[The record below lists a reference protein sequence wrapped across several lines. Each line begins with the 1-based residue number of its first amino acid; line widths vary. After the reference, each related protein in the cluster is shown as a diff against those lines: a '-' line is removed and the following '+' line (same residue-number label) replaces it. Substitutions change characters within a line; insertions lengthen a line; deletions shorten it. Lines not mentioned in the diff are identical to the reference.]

1 MENRSPGSAE
11 VLRAAILADARH
23 EADALIA
30 RAKEQARTLLAE
42 SLAAAA
48 SARQERLD
56 RARAEAARRRDSMLA
71 TVPVEAAQFHAS
83 RVEAVLQS
91 VKEEAGRRLRNR
103 LGFDIR
109 QAIVAL
115 AVEAIQPM
123 AGSAFVIRLSPEDCA
138 AVGTGLVGE
147 ILHRLGRPNLRVSL
161 SQDATVTGGPIVQN
175 PDGSQVWDNR
185 LDARLARLWP
195 DLRQQIAQ
203 QSGLLEPDETT
214 GVAP

>member
-11 VLRAAILADARH
+11 ILRAAILADARH

-30 RAKEQARTLLAE
+30 RAKEQAQTLLAE

-56 RARAEAARRRDSMLA
+56 RARAEAARRRDSLLA

-83 RVEAVLQS
+83 RVEAFLQS
-91 VKEEAGRRLRNR
+91 VKDEAERRLRDR

-109 QAIVAL
+109 KANVAL

-123 AGSAFVIRLSPEDCA
+123 AGNAFVIRLSPEDCA
-138 AVGTGLVGE
+138 AGETELVDE

-161 SQDATVTGGPIVQN
+161 SLDATVTGGPIVQN

-185 LDARLARLWP
+185 LGARLARLWP

-214 GVAP
+214 GAAP